1 MQVNKAPGG
10 DRMQPPEIEV
20 EIKEE
25 DGLTYRQ
32 KTTAASLRKPPQQAW
47 RAGCSLDLVAL
58 VQWLWGCLIMQVRQS
73 FATVTPA
80 TCHVCVH

>member
-32 KTTAASLRKPPQQAW
+32 KTTAASLRKRPQQAW

-73 FATVTPA
+73 FAAATPA
-80 TCHVCVH
+80 AGHVCVD